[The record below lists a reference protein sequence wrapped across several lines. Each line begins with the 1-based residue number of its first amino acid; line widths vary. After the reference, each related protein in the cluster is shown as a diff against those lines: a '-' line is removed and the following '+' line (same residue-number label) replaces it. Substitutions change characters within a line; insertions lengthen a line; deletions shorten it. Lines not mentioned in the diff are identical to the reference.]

1 MYRQI
6 GHCPT
11 IAEAFMQIGIF
22 VQKKGSKGSLGV
34 IMERPPIAGCWK
46 VKWTRGENQ
55 GSSLI
60 SQEVE
65 LETVETKA

>member
-1 MYRQI
+1 
-6 GHCPT
+6 
-11 IAEAFMQIGIF
+11 MQIGIF

-55 GSSLI
+55 GSSSLI
-60 SQEVE
+60 QEVE
-65 LETVETKA
+65 LETAQVAPKA

>member
-1 MYRQI
+1 
-6 GHCPT
+6 
-11 IAEAFMQIGIF
+11 MQIGIF

-55 GSSLI
+55 GSSSLI
-60 SQEVE
+60 QEDE

>member
-6 GHCPT
+6 GHRPT

-46 VKWTRGENQ
+46 VKWTRGKNQ
-55 GSSLI
+55 GSSSLI
-60 SQEVE
+60 QEVE
-65 LETVETKA
+65 LETVETKT

>member
-1 MYRQI
+1 MHI
-6 GHCPT
+6 GN
-11 IAEAFMQIGIF
+11 F

-34 IMERPPIAGCWK
+34 ITERPPIAGCWK
-46 VKWTRGENQ
+46 VKWTKGKNR